1 MFQMKQN
8 LKDEKGF
15 AEIYSQSKD
24 MIKNMSE
31 TIDVFRTLFNKGVEQ
46 CVFIKETLN
55 KALEIAFETI
65 EKNHVN
71 INIVSKSD
79 YEVLA
84 YENGLIRVFL
94 NLILNSIEAFKNKKR
109 KIITINFSKFGKN
122 YLKITIKDNAGGIDK
137 ENLDKIFQPYFTT
150 KHPSQGIGV
159 GLYISRQIIES
170 FQGKI
175 KVKNGKDGACFEIFL
190 KLKEQGRVEMSQEC
204 KELIILVV
212 EDEVKARESMIN
224 ILSERFSKVI
234 GAQNGDEGLKKFK
247 KFKPDLVI
255 TDIAMPIMDGLDM
268 AREIKEISDDVP
280 IVVLSAYSEK
290 ERLLRSIDIGI
301 DKYLIK
307 PVDIEEL
314 FKVLDYLIGE
324 KIEANM
330 LVKISEEYQFNK
342 TKRTLIYSGGEIV
355 LTKKELA
362 FISLLLKQPGAL
374 VLHED
379 IKKNVWIGEHVSDTA
394 VRTFIKRVR
403 DKVGEDFIKNVPS
416 LGYKININK

>member
-1 MFQMKQN
+1 
-8 LKDEKGF
+8 
-15 AEIYSQSKD
+15 
-24 MIKNMSE
+24 
-31 TIDVFRTLFNKGVEQ
+31 
-46 CVFIKETLN
+46 
-55 KALEIAFETI
+55 
-65 EKNHVN
+65 
-71 INIVSKSD
+71 
-79 YEVLA
+79 
-84 YENGLIRVFL
+84 
-94 NLILNSIEAFKNKKR
+94 
-109 KIITINFSKFGKN
+109 
-122 YLKITIKDNAGGIDK
+122 
-137 ENLDKIFQPYFTT
+137 
-150 KHPSQGIGV
+150 
-159 GLYISRQIIES
+159 
-170 FQGKI
+170 
-175 KVKNGKDGACFEIFL
+175 
-190 KLKEQGRVEMSQEC
+190 MSQEC

-255 TDIAMPIMDGLDM
+255 TDIVMPIMDGLDM

-330 LVKISEEYQFNK
+330 LVKIFEEYQFNK
-342 TKRTLIYSGGEIV
+342 TKRTLIYNGEEIV

>member
-1 MFQMKQN
+1 
-8 LKDEKGF
+8 
-15 AEIYSQSKD
+15 
-24 MIKNMSE
+24 
-31 TIDVFRTLFNKGVEQ
+31 
-46 CVFIKETLN
+46 
-55 KALEIAFETI
+55 
-65 EKNHVN
+65 
-71 INIVSKSD
+71 
-79 YEVLA
+79 
-84 YENGLIRVFL
+84 
-94 NLILNSIEAFKNKKR
+94 
-109 KIITINFSKFGKN
+109 
-122 YLKITIKDNAGGIDK
+122 
-137 ENLDKIFQPYFTT
+137 
-150 KHPSQGIGV
+150 
-159 GLYISRQIIES
+159 
-170 FQGKI
+170 
-175 KVKNGKDGACFEIFL
+175 
-190 KLKEQGRVEMSQEC
+190 MSQEC

-342 TKRTLIYSGGEIV
+342 TKRTLIHNGKEIV

-362 FISLLLKQPGAL
+362 FISLLLKQPGVL

-394 VRTFIKRVR
+394 VRTFIKRAR

>member
-1 MFQMKQN
+1 
-8 LKDEKGF
+8 
-15 AEIYSQSKD
+15 
-24 MIKNMSE
+24 
-31 TIDVFRTLFNKGVEQ
+31 
-46 CVFIKETLN
+46 
-55 KALEIAFETI
+55 
-65 EKNHVN
+65 
-71 INIVSKSD
+71 
-79 YEVLA
+79 
-84 YENGLIRVFL
+84 
-94 NLILNSIEAFKNKKR
+94 
-109 KIITINFSKFGKN
+109 
-122 YLKITIKDNAGGIDK
+122 
-137 ENLDKIFQPYFTT
+137 
-150 KHPSQGIGV
+150 
-159 GLYISRQIIES
+159 
-170 FQGKI
+170 
-175 KVKNGKDGACFEIFL
+175 
-190 KLKEQGRVEMSQEC
+190 MSQEC

-212 EDEVKARESMIN
+212 EDAIKTRESLIN
-224 ILSERFSKVI
+224 VLSERFSKVI

-268 AREIKEISDDVP
+268 VREIKEISDDVP

-314 FKVLDYLIGE
+314 FKVLDCLVGE
-324 KIEANM
+324 KIEVNM

-342 TKRTLIYSGGEIV
+342 TKRTLIHNGQEIV

-362 FISLLLKQPGAL
+362 FISLLLKQPGVL

>member
-1 MFQMKQN
+1 
-8 LKDEKGF
+8 
-15 AEIYSQSKD
+15 
-24 MIKNMSE
+24 
-31 TIDVFRTLFNKGVEQ
+31 
-46 CVFIKETLN
+46 
-55 KALEIAFETI
+55 
-65 EKNHVN
+65 
-71 INIVSKSD
+71 
-79 YEVLA
+79 
-84 YENGLIRVFL
+84 
-94 NLILNSIEAFKNKKR
+94 
-109 KIITINFSKFGKN
+109 
-122 YLKITIKDNAGGIDK
+122 
-137 ENLDKIFQPYFTT
+137 
-150 KHPSQGIGV
+150 
-159 GLYISRQIIES
+159 
-170 FQGKI
+170 
-175 KVKNGKDGACFEIFL
+175 
-190 KLKEQGRVEMSQEC
+190 MSQEC

-212 EDEVKARESMIN
+212 EDEIKTRESLIN
-224 ILSERFSKVI
+224 VLSERFSKVI

-314 FKVLDYLIGE
+314 FKVLDCLVGE

-342 TKRTLIYSGGEIV
+342 TKRTLIHNGKEIV

-362 FISLLLKQPGAL
+362 FISLLLKQPGGL

>member
-1 MFQMKQN
+1 
-8 LKDEKGF
+8 
-15 AEIYSQSKD
+15 
-24 MIKNMSE
+24 
-31 TIDVFRTLFNKGVEQ
+31 
-46 CVFIKETLN
+46 
-55 KALEIAFETI
+55 
-65 EKNHVN
+65 
-71 INIVSKSD
+71 
-79 YEVLA
+79 
-84 YENGLIRVFL
+84 
-94 NLILNSIEAFKNKKR
+94 
-109 KIITINFSKFGKN
+109 
-122 YLKITIKDNAGGIDK
+122 
-137 ENLDKIFQPYFTT
+137 
-150 KHPSQGIGV
+150 
-159 GLYISRQIIES
+159 
-170 FQGKI
+170 
-175 KVKNGKDGACFEIFL
+175 
-190 KLKEQGRVEMSQEC
+190 MSQEC

-212 EDEVKARESMIN
+212 EDEIKTRESLIN
-224 ILSERFSKVI
+224 VLSERFSKVI

-314 FKVLDYLIGE
+314 FKVLDCLVGE

-342 TKRTLIYSGGEIV
+342 AKRTLIHNGKEIV

-362 FISLLLKQPGAL
+362 FISLLLKQPGVL

>member
-1 MFQMKQN
+1 
-8 LKDEKGF
+8 
-15 AEIYSQSKD
+15 
-24 MIKNMSE
+24 
-31 TIDVFRTLFNKGVEQ
+31 
-46 CVFIKETLN
+46 
-55 KALEIAFETI
+55 
-65 EKNHVN
+65 
-71 INIVSKSD
+71 
-79 YEVLA
+79 
-84 YENGLIRVFL
+84 
-94 NLILNSIEAFKNKKR
+94 
-109 KIITINFSKFGKN
+109 
-122 YLKITIKDNAGGIDK
+122 
-137 ENLDKIFQPYFTT
+137 
-150 KHPSQGIGV
+150 
-159 GLYISRQIIES
+159 
-170 FQGKI
+170 
-175 KVKNGKDGACFEIFL
+175 
-190 KLKEQGRVEMSQEC
+190 MSQEC

-212 EDEVKARESMIN
+212 EDEIKTRESLIN
-224 ILSERFSKVI
+224 VLSERFSKVI

-290 ERLLRSIDIGI
+290 ERLLCSIDIGI

-314 FKVLDYLIGE
+314 FKVLDCLVGE

-342 TKRTLIYSGGEIV
+342 TKRTLIHNGKEIV

-362 FISLLLKQPGAL
+362 FISLLLKQPGVL

>member
-1 MFQMKQN
+1 
-8 LKDEKGF
+8 
-15 AEIYSQSKD
+15 
-24 MIKNMSE
+24 
-31 TIDVFRTLFNKGVEQ
+31 
-46 CVFIKETLN
+46 
-55 KALEIAFETI
+55 
-65 EKNHVN
+65 
-71 INIVSKSD
+71 
-79 YEVLA
+79 
-84 YENGLIRVFL
+84 
-94 NLILNSIEAFKNKKR
+94 
-109 KIITINFSKFGKN
+109 
-122 YLKITIKDNAGGIDK
+122 
-137 ENLDKIFQPYFTT
+137 
-150 KHPSQGIGV
+150 
-159 GLYISRQIIES
+159 
-170 FQGKI
+170 
-175 KVKNGKDGACFEIFL
+175 
-190 KLKEQGRVEMSQEC
+190 MSQEC

-314 FKVLDYLIGE
+314 FKVLEYLIGE

>member
-1 MFQMKQN
+1 
-8 LKDEKGF
+8 
-15 AEIYSQSKD
+15 
-24 MIKNMSE
+24 
-31 TIDVFRTLFNKGVEQ
+31 
-46 CVFIKETLN
+46 
-55 KALEIAFETI
+55 
-65 EKNHVN
+65 
-71 INIVSKSD
+71 
-79 YEVLA
+79 
-84 YENGLIRVFL
+84 
-94 NLILNSIEAFKNKKR
+94 
-109 KIITINFSKFGKN
+109 
-122 YLKITIKDNAGGIDK
+122 
-137 ENLDKIFQPYFTT
+137 
-150 KHPSQGIGV
+150 
-159 GLYISRQIIES
+159 
-170 FQGKI
+170 
-175 KVKNGKDGACFEIFL
+175 
-190 KLKEQGRVEMSQEC
+190 MSQEC

-212 EDEVKARESMIN
+212 EDEIKTRESLIN
-224 ILSERFSKVI
+224 VLSERFSKVI

-307 PVDIEEL
+307 PVDIEKL

-342 TKRTLIYSGGEIV
+342 TKRTLIHNGKEIV

-362 FISLLLKQPGAL
+362 FISLLLKQPGVL

>member
-1 MFQMKQN
+1 
-8 LKDEKGF
+8 
-15 AEIYSQSKD
+15 
-24 MIKNMSE
+24 
-31 TIDVFRTLFNKGVEQ
+31 
-46 CVFIKETLN
+46 
-55 KALEIAFETI
+55 
-65 EKNHVN
+65 
-71 INIVSKSD
+71 
-79 YEVLA
+79 
-84 YENGLIRVFL
+84 
-94 NLILNSIEAFKNKKR
+94 
-109 KIITINFSKFGKN
+109 
-122 YLKITIKDNAGGIDK
+122 
-137 ENLDKIFQPYFTT
+137 
-150 KHPSQGIGV
+150 
-159 GLYISRQIIES
+159 
-170 FQGKI
+170 
-175 KVKNGKDGACFEIFL
+175 
-190 KLKEQGRVEMSQEC
+190 MSQEC

-212 EDEVKARESMIN
+212 EDEIKTRESLIN
-224 ILSERFSKVI
+224 VLSERFSKVI
-234 GAQNGDEGLKKFK
+234 GAQNGDEGLK

-314 FKVLDYLIGE
+314 FKVLDCLVGE

-342 TKRTLIYSGGEIV
+342 TKRTLIHNGKEIV

-362 FISLLLKQPGAL
+362 FISLLLKQPGVL

>member
-1 MFQMKQN
+1 
-8 LKDEKGF
+8 
-15 AEIYSQSKD
+15 
-24 MIKNMSE
+24 
-31 TIDVFRTLFNKGVEQ
+31 
-46 CVFIKETLN
+46 
-55 KALEIAFETI
+55 
-65 EKNHVN
+65 
-71 INIVSKSD
+71 
-79 YEVLA
+79 
-84 YENGLIRVFL
+84 
-94 NLILNSIEAFKNKKR
+94 
-109 KIITINFSKFGKN
+109 
-122 YLKITIKDNAGGIDK
+122 
-137 ENLDKIFQPYFTT
+137 
-150 KHPSQGIGV
+150 
-159 GLYISRQIIES
+159 
-170 FQGKI
+170 
-175 KVKNGKDGACFEIFL
+175 
-190 KLKEQGRVEMSQEC
+190 MSQEC

-212 EDEVKARESMIN
+212 EDEIKTRESMIN

-342 TKRTLIYSGGEIV
+342 TKRTLIYSGEEIV

>member
-1 MFQMKQN
+1 
-8 LKDEKGF
+8 
-15 AEIYSQSKD
+15 
-24 MIKNMSE
+24 
-31 TIDVFRTLFNKGVEQ
+31 
-46 CVFIKETLN
+46 
-55 KALEIAFETI
+55 
-65 EKNHVN
+65 
-71 INIVSKSD
+71 
-79 YEVLA
+79 
-84 YENGLIRVFL
+84 
-94 NLILNSIEAFKNKKR
+94 
-109 KIITINFSKFGKN
+109 
-122 YLKITIKDNAGGIDK
+122 
-137 ENLDKIFQPYFTT
+137 
-150 KHPSQGIGV
+150 
-159 GLYISRQIIES
+159 
-170 FQGKI
+170 
-175 KVKNGKDGACFEIFL
+175 
-190 KLKEQGRVEMSQEC
+190 MSQEC

-255 TDIAMPIMDGLDM
+255 TDIAMPIMDGLGM

>member
-1 MFQMKQN
+1 
-8 LKDEKGF
+8 
-15 AEIYSQSKD
+15 
-24 MIKNMSE
+24 
-31 TIDVFRTLFNKGVEQ
+31 
-46 CVFIKETLN
+46 
-55 KALEIAFETI
+55 
-65 EKNHVN
+65 
-71 INIVSKSD
+71 
-79 YEVLA
+79 
-84 YENGLIRVFL
+84 
-94 NLILNSIEAFKNKKR
+94 
-109 KIITINFSKFGKN
+109 
-122 YLKITIKDNAGGIDK
+122 
-137 ENLDKIFQPYFTT
+137 
-150 KHPSQGIGV
+150 
-159 GLYISRQIIES
+159 
-170 FQGKI
+170 
-175 KVKNGKDGACFEIFL
+175 
-190 KLKEQGRVEMSQEC
+190 MSQEC

-212 EDEVKARESMIN
+212 EDEIKTRESLIN
-224 ILSERFSKVI
+224 VLSERFSKVI

-314 FKVLDYLIGE
+314 FKVLDCLVGE

-342 TKRTLIYSGGEIV
+342 TKRTLIHNGKEIV

-362 FISLLLKQPGAL
+362 FISLLLKQPGVL

-416 LGYKININK
+416 LGYIR

>member
-1 MFQMKQN
+1 
-8 LKDEKGF
+8 
-15 AEIYSQSKD
+15 
-24 MIKNMSE
+24 
-31 TIDVFRTLFNKGVEQ
+31 
-46 CVFIKETLN
+46 
-55 KALEIAFETI
+55 
-65 EKNHVN
+65 
-71 INIVSKSD
+71 
-79 YEVLA
+79 
-84 YENGLIRVFL
+84 
-94 NLILNSIEAFKNKKR
+94 
-109 KIITINFSKFGKN
+109 
-122 YLKITIKDNAGGIDK
+122 
-137 ENLDKIFQPYFTT
+137 
-150 KHPSQGIGV
+150 
-159 GLYISRQIIES
+159 
-170 FQGKI
+170 
-175 KVKNGKDGACFEIFL
+175 
-190 KLKEQGRVEMSQEC
+190 MSQEC

-212 EDEVKARESMIN
+212 EDEVKARELMIN

>member
-1 MFQMKQN
+1 
-8 LKDEKGF
+8 
-15 AEIYSQSKD
+15 
-24 MIKNMSE
+24 
-31 TIDVFRTLFNKGVEQ
+31 
-46 CVFIKETLN
+46 
-55 KALEIAFETI
+55 
-65 EKNHVN
+65 
-71 INIVSKSD
+71 
-79 YEVLA
+79 
-84 YENGLIRVFL
+84 
-94 NLILNSIEAFKNKKR
+94 
-109 KIITINFSKFGKN
+109 
-122 YLKITIKDNAGGIDK
+122 
-137 ENLDKIFQPYFTT
+137 
-150 KHPSQGIGV
+150 
-159 GLYISRQIIES
+159 
-170 FQGKI
+170 
-175 KVKNGKDGACFEIFL
+175 
-190 KLKEQGRVEMSQEC
+190 MSQEC

-342 TKRTLIYSGGEIV
+342 TKRTLIYNGEEIV

>member
-1 MFQMKQN
+1 
-8 LKDEKGF
+8 
-15 AEIYSQSKD
+15 
-24 MIKNMSE
+24 
-31 TIDVFRTLFNKGVEQ
+31 
-46 CVFIKETLN
+46 
-55 KALEIAFETI
+55 
-65 EKNHVN
+65 
-71 INIVSKSD
+71 
-79 YEVLA
+79 
-84 YENGLIRVFL
+84 
-94 NLILNSIEAFKNKKR
+94 
-109 KIITINFSKFGKN
+109 
-122 YLKITIKDNAGGIDK
+122 
-137 ENLDKIFQPYFTT
+137 
-150 KHPSQGIGV
+150 
-159 GLYISRQIIES
+159 
-170 FQGKI
+170 
-175 KVKNGKDGACFEIFL
+175 
-190 KLKEQGRVEMSQEC
+190 MSQEC

-255 TDIAMPIMDGLDM
+255 TDIAMPIMDRLDM

-342 TKRTLIYSGGEIV
+342 TKRTLIHNGKEIV

-362 FISLLLKQPGAL
+362 FISLLLKQPGVL

>member
-1 MFQMKQN
+1 
-8 LKDEKGF
+8 
-15 AEIYSQSKD
+15 
-24 MIKNMSE
+24 
-31 TIDVFRTLFNKGVEQ
+31 
-46 CVFIKETLN
+46 
-55 KALEIAFETI
+55 
-65 EKNHVN
+65 
-71 INIVSKSD
+71 
-79 YEVLA
+79 
-84 YENGLIRVFL
+84 
-94 NLILNSIEAFKNKKR
+94 
-109 KIITINFSKFGKN
+109 
-122 YLKITIKDNAGGIDK
+122 
-137 ENLDKIFQPYFTT
+137 
-150 KHPSQGIGV
+150 
-159 GLYISRQIIES
+159 
-170 FQGKI
+170 
-175 KVKNGKDGACFEIFL
+175 
-190 KLKEQGRVEMSQEC
+190 MSQEC

-212 EDEVKARESMIN
+212 EDEIKTRESLIN
-224 ILSERFSKVI
+224 VLSERFSKVI

-342 TKRTLIYSGGEIV
+342 TKRTLIYNGEEII

>member
-1 MFQMKQN
+1 K
-8 LKDEKGF
+8 
-15 AEIYSQSKD
+15 
-24 MIKNMSE
+24 
-31 TIDVFRTLFNKGVEQ
+31 T
-46 CVFIKETLN
+46 
-55 KALEIAFETI
+55 
-65 EKNHVN
+65 
-71 INIVSKSD
+71 
-79 YEVLA
+79 
-84 YENGLIRVFL
+84 
-94 NLILNSIEAFKNKKR
+94 
-109 KIITINFSKFGKN
+109 
-122 YLKITIKDNAGGIDK
+122 
-137 ENLDKIFQPYFTT
+137 
-150 KHPSQGIGV
+150 
-159 GLYISRQIIES
+159 
-170 FQGKI
+170 
-175 KVKNGKDGACFEIFL
+175 
-190 KLKEQGRVEMSQEC
+190 
-204 KELIILVV
+204 
-212 EDEVKARESMIN
+212 RESLIN
-224 ILSERFSKVI
+224 VLSERFSKVI

-314 FKVLDYLIGE
+314 LKVLDCLVGE

-342 TKRTLIYSGGEIV
+342 TKRTLIHNGEEIV

-362 FISLLLKQPGAL
+362 FISLLLKQPGVL

>member
-1 MFQMKQN
+1 M
-8 LKDEKGF
+8 
-15 AEIYSQSKD
+15 
-24 MIKNMSE
+24 
-31 TIDVFRTLFNKGVEQ
+31 
-46 CVFIKETLN
+46 
-55 KALEIAFETI
+55 
-65 EKNHVN
+65 
-71 INIVSKSD
+71 
-79 YEVLA
+79 
-84 YENGLIRVFL
+84 
-94 NLILNSIEAFKNKKR
+94 
-109 KIITINFSKFGKN
+109 
-122 YLKITIKDNAGGIDK
+122 
-137 ENLDKIFQPYFTT
+137 
-150 KHPSQGIGV
+150 
-159 GLYISRQIIES
+159 
-170 FQGKI
+170 
-175 KVKNGKDGACFEIFL
+175 
-190 KLKEQGRVEMSQEC
+190 EM
-204 KELIILVV
+204 
-212 EDEVKARESMIN
+212 R
-224 ILSERFSKVI
+224 
-234 GAQNGDEGLKKFK
+234 GLKKFK

-342 TKRTLIYSGGEIV
+342 TKRTLIYSGEEIV

>member
-1 MFQMKQN
+1 
-8 LKDEKGF
+8 
-15 AEIYSQSKD
+15 
-24 MIKNMSE
+24 
-31 TIDVFRTLFNKGVEQ
+31 
-46 CVFIKETLN
+46 
-55 KALEIAFETI
+55 
-65 EKNHVN
+65 
-71 INIVSKSD
+71 
-79 YEVLA
+79 
-84 YENGLIRVFL
+84 
-94 NLILNSIEAFKNKKR
+94 
-109 KIITINFSKFGKN
+109 
-122 YLKITIKDNAGGIDK
+122 
-137 ENLDKIFQPYFTT
+137 
-150 KHPSQGIGV
+150 
-159 GLYISRQIIES
+159 
-170 FQGKI
+170 
-175 KVKNGKDGACFEIFL
+175 
-190 KLKEQGRVEMSQEC
+190 MSQEC

-342 TKRTLIYSGGEIV
+342 TKRTLIYSGEEIV

-403 DKVGEDFIKNVPS
+403 DKVGEDFIKN
-416 LGYKININK
+416 

>member
-1 MFQMKQN
+1 
-8 LKDEKGF
+8 
-15 AEIYSQSKD
+15 
-24 MIKNMSE
+24 
-31 TIDVFRTLFNKGVEQ
+31 
-46 CVFIKETLN
+46 
-55 KALEIAFETI
+55 
-65 EKNHVN
+65 
-71 INIVSKSD
+71 
-79 YEVLA
+79 
-84 YENGLIRVFL
+84 
-94 NLILNSIEAFKNKKR
+94 
-109 KIITINFSKFGKN
+109 
-122 YLKITIKDNAGGIDK
+122 
-137 ENLDKIFQPYFTT
+137 
-150 KHPSQGIGV
+150 
-159 GLYISRQIIES
+159 
-170 FQGKI
+170 
-175 KVKNGKDGACFEIFL
+175 
-190 KLKEQGRVEMSQEC
+190 MSQEC

-212 EDEVKARESMIN
+212 GGEIKTRESLIN
-224 ILSERFSKVI
+224 VLSERFSKVI

-314 FKVLDYLIGE
+314 FKVLDCLVGE

-342 TKRTLIYSGGEIV
+342 TKRTLIHNGQEIV

-362 FISLLLKQPGAL
+362 FISLLLKQPGVL

>member
-1 MFQMKQN
+1 
-8 LKDEKGF
+8 
-15 AEIYSQSKD
+15 
-24 MIKNMSE
+24 
-31 TIDVFRTLFNKGVEQ
+31 
-46 CVFIKETLN
+46 
-55 KALEIAFETI
+55 
-65 EKNHVN
+65 
-71 INIVSKSD
+71 
-79 YEVLA
+79 
-84 YENGLIRVFL
+84 
-94 NLILNSIEAFKNKKR
+94 
-109 KIITINFSKFGKN
+109 
-122 YLKITIKDNAGGIDK
+122 
-137 ENLDKIFQPYFTT
+137 
-150 KHPSQGIGV
+150 
-159 GLYISRQIIES
+159 
-170 FQGKI
+170 
-175 KVKNGKDGACFEIFL
+175 
-190 KLKEQGRVEMSQEC
+190 MSQEC

-290 ERLLRSIDIGI
+290 ERLLRSIDIDI

-342 TKRTLIYSGGEIV
+342 TKRTLIYSGEEIV

>member
-1 MFQMKQN
+1 
-8 LKDEKGF
+8 
-15 AEIYSQSKD
+15 
-24 MIKNMSE
+24 
-31 TIDVFRTLFNKGVEQ
+31 
-46 CVFIKETLN
+46 
-55 KALEIAFETI
+55 
-65 EKNHVN
+65 
-71 INIVSKSD
+71 
-79 YEVLA
+79 
-84 YENGLIRVFL
+84 
-94 NLILNSIEAFKNKKR
+94 
-109 KIITINFSKFGKN
+109 
-122 YLKITIKDNAGGIDK
+122 
-137 ENLDKIFQPYFTT
+137 
-150 KHPSQGIGV
+150 
-159 GLYISRQIIES
+159 
-170 FQGKI
+170 
-175 KVKNGKDGACFEIFL
+175 
-190 KLKEQGRVEMSQEC
+190 MSQEC

-212 EDEVKARESMIN
+212 EDAIKTRESLIN
-224 ILSERFSKVI
+224 VLSERFSKVI

-290 ERLLRSIDIGI
+290 ERLLRSIDIGM

-314 FKVLDYLIGE
+314 FKVLDCLVGE

-342 TKRTLIYSGGEIV
+342 TKRTLIHNGQEIV

-362 FISLLLKQPGAL
+362 FISLLLKQPGVL

>member
-1 MFQMKQN
+1 
-8 LKDEKGF
+8 
-15 AEIYSQSKD
+15 
-24 MIKNMSE
+24 
-31 TIDVFRTLFNKGVEQ
+31 
-46 CVFIKETLN
+46 
-55 KALEIAFETI
+55 
-65 EKNHVN
+65 
-71 INIVSKSD
+71 
-79 YEVLA
+79 
-84 YENGLIRVFL
+84 
-94 NLILNSIEAFKNKKR
+94 
-109 KIITINFSKFGKN
+109 
-122 YLKITIKDNAGGIDK
+122 
-137 ENLDKIFQPYFTT
+137 
-150 KHPSQGIGV
+150 
-159 GLYISRQIIES
+159 
-170 FQGKI
+170 
-175 KVKNGKDGACFEIFL
+175 
-190 KLKEQGRVEMSQEC
+190 MSQEC

-379 IKKNVWIGEHVSDTA
+379 IKKNVWIGEHVSDAA

>member
-1 MFQMKQN
+1 
-8 LKDEKGF
+8 
-15 AEIYSQSKD
+15 
-24 MIKNMSE
+24 
-31 TIDVFRTLFNKGVEQ
+31 
-46 CVFIKETLN
+46 
-55 KALEIAFETI
+55 
-65 EKNHVN
+65 
-71 INIVSKSD
+71 
-79 YEVLA
+79 
-84 YENGLIRVFL
+84 
-94 NLILNSIEAFKNKKR
+94 
-109 KIITINFSKFGKN
+109 
-122 YLKITIKDNAGGIDK
+122 
-137 ENLDKIFQPYFTT
+137 
-150 KHPSQGIGV
+150 
-159 GLYISRQIIES
+159 
-170 FQGKI
+170 
-175 KVKNGKDGACFEIFL
+175 
-190 KLKEQGRVEMSQEC
+190 MSQEC

-212 EDEVKARESMIN
+212 EDEIKTRESLIN
-224 ILSERFSKVI
+224 VLSERFSKVI

-307 PVDIEEL
+307 PIDIEEL
-314 FKVLDYLIGE
+314 FKVLDCLVGE

-342 TKRTLIYSGGEIV
+342 TKRTLIHNGKEIV

-362 FISLLLKQPGAL
+362 FISLLLKQPGVL

>member
-1 MFQMKQN
+1 
-8 LKDEKGF
+8 
-15 AEIYSQSKD
+15 
-24 MIKNMSE
+24 
-31 TIDVFRTLFNKGVEQ
+31 
-46 CVFIKETLN
+46 
-55 KALEIAFETI
+55 
-65 EKNHVN
+65 
-71 INIVSKSD
+71 
-79 YEVLA
+79 
-84 YENGLIRVFL
+84 
-94 NLILNSIEAFKNKKR
+94 
-109 KIITINFSKFGKN
+109 
-122 YLKITIKDNAGGIDK
+122 
-137 ENLDKIFQPYFTT
+137 
-150 KHPSQGIGV
+150 
-159 GLYISRQIIES
+159 
-170 FQGKI
+170 
-175 KVKNGKDGACFEIFL
+175 
-190 KLKEQGRVEMSQEC
+190 MSQEC

-212 EDEVKARESMIN
+212 EDAIKTRESLIN
-224 ILSERFSKVI
+224 VLSERFSQVI
-234 GAQNGDEGLKKFK
+234 GAQNGDEGPK

-314 FKVLDYLIGE
+314 FKVLDCLVGE

-342 TKRTLIYSGGEIV
+342 TKRTLIHNGQEIV

-362 FISLLLKQPGAL
+362 FISLLLKQPGVL

-379 IKKNVWIGEHVSDTA
+379 IKKNVWIGEHVSNTA

>member
-1 MFQMKQN
+1 
-8 LKDEKGF
+8 
-15 AEIYSQSKD
+15 
-24 MIKNMSE
+24 
-31 TIDVFRTLFNKGVEQ
+31 
-46 CVFIKETLN
+46 
-55 KALEIAFETI
+55 
-65 EKNHVN
+65 
-71 INIVSKSD
+71 
-79 YEVLA
+79 
-84 YENGLIRVFL
+84 
-94 NLILNSIEAFKNKKR
+94 
-109 KIITINFSKFGKN
+109 
-122 YLKITIKDNAGGIDK
+122 
-137 ENLDKIFQPYFTT
+137 
-150 KHPSQGIGV
+150 
-159 GLYISRQIIES
+159 
-170 FQGKI
+170 
-175 KVKNGKDGACFEIFL
+175 
-190 KLKEQGRVEMSQEC
+190 MSQEC

-212 EDEVKARESMIN
+212 EDEIKTRESLIN
-224 ILSERFSKVI
+224 VLSERFSKVI

-301 DKYLIK
+301 DEYLIK

-314 FKVLDYLIGE
+314 FKVLDCLVGE

-342 TKRTLIYSGGEIV
+342 TKRTLIHNGKEIV

-362 FISLLLKQPGAL
+362 FISLLLKQPGVL

>member
-1 MFQMKQN
+1 
-8 LKDEKGF
+8 
-15 AEIYSQSKD
+15 
-24 MIKNMSE
+24 
-31 TIDVFRTLFNKGVEQ
+31 
-46 CVFIKETLN
+46 
-55 KALEIAFETI
+55 
-65 EKNHVN
+65 
-71 INIVSKSD
+71 
-79 YEVLA
+79 
-84 YENGLIRVFL
+84 
-94 NLILNSIEAFKNKKR
+94 
-109 KIITINFSKFGKN
+109 
-122 YLKITIKDNAGGIDK
+122 
-137 ENLDKIFQPYFTT
+137 
-150 KHPSQGIGV
+150 
-159 GLYISRQIIES
+159 
-170 FQGKI
+170 
-175 KVKNGKDGACFEIFL
+175 
-190 KLKEQGRVEMSQEC
+190 MSQEC

-212 EDEVKARESMIN
+212 EDEVKTRESMIN

-255 TDIAMPIMDGLDM
+255 TDIVMPIMDGLDM

-342 TKRTLIYSGGEIV
+342 TKRTLICSGEEIV

>member
-1 MFQMKQN
+1 
-8 LKDEKGF
+8 
-15 AEIYSQSKD
+15 
-24 MIKNMSE
+24 
-31 TIDVFRTLFNKGVEQ
+31 
-46 CVFIKETLN
+46 
-55 KALEIAFETI
+55 
-65 EKNHVN
+65 
-71 INIVSKSD
+71 
-79 YEVLA
+79 
-84 YENGLIRVFL
+84 
-94 NLILNSIEAFKNKKR
+94 
-109 KIITINFSKFGKN
+109 
-122 YLKITIKDNAGGIDK
+122 
-137 ENLDKIFQPYFTT
+137 
-150 KHPSQGIGV
+150 
-159 GLYISRQIIES
+159 
-170 FQGKI
+170 
-175 KVKNGKDGACFEIFL
+175 
-190 KLKEQGRVEMSQEC
+190 MSQEC

-212 EDEVKARESMIN
+212 EDAIKTRESLIN
-224 ILSERFSKVI
+224 VLSERFSKVI

-280 IVVLSAYSEK
+280 IVVLSTYSEK

-314 FKVLDYLIGE
+314 FKVLDCLVGE

-342 TKRTLIYSGGEIV
+342 TKRTLIHNGQEIV

-362 FISLLLKQPGAL
+362 FISLLLKQPGVL

>member
-1 MFQMKQN
+1 
-8 LKDEKGF
+8 
-15 AEIYSQSKD
+15 
-24 MIKNMSE
+24 
-31 TIDVFRTLFNKGVEQ
+31 
-46 CVFIKETLN
+46 
-55 KALEIAFETI
+55 
-65 EKNHVN
+65 
-71 INIVSKSD
+71 
-79 YEVLA
+79 
-84 YENGLIRVFL
+84 
-94 NLILNSIEAFKNKKR
+94 
-109 KIITINFSKFGKN
+109 
-122 YLKITIKDNAGGIDK
+122 
-137 ENLDKIFQPYFTT
+137 
-150 KHPSQGIGV
+150 
-159 GLYISRQIIES
+159 
-170 FQGKI
+170 
-175 KVKNGKDGACFEIFL
+175 
-190 KLKEQGRVEMSQEC
+190 MSQEC

-212 EDEVKARESMIN
+212 EDEIKTRESLIN
-224 ILSERFSKVI
+224 VLSERFSKVI

-314 FKVLDYLIGE
+314 FKVLDCLVGE

-342 TKRTLIYSGGEIV
+342 TKRTLIHNGKEIV

-362 FISLLLKQPGAL
+362 FISLLLKQPGVL

-416 LGYKININK
+416 LGYKINI

>member
-1 MFQMKQN
+1 
-8 LKDEKGF
+8 
-15 AEIYSQSKD
+15 
-24 MIKNMSE
+24 
-31 TIDVFRTLFNKGVEQ
+31 
-46 CVFIKETLN
+46 
-55 KALEIAFETI
+55 
-65 EKNHVN
+65 
-71 INIVSKSD
+71 
-79 YEVLA
+79 
-84 YENGLIRVFL
+84 
-94 NLILNSIEAFKNKKR
+94 
-109 KIITINFSKFGKN
+109 
-122 YLKITIKDNAGGIDK
+122 
-137 ENLDKIFQPYFTT
+137 
-150 KHPSQGIGV
+150 
-159 GLYISRQIIES
+159 
-170 FQGKI
+170 
-175 KVKNGKDGACFEIFL
+175 
-190 KLKEQGRVEMSQEC
+190 MSQEC

-234 GAQNGDEGLKKFK
+234 RAQNGDEGLKKFK

>member
-1 MFQMKQN
+1 
-8 LKDEKGF
+8 
-15 AEIYSQSKD
+15 
-24 MIKNMSE
+24 
-31 TIDVFRTLFNKGVEQ
+31 
-46 CVFIKETLN
+46 
-55 KALEIAFETI
+55 
-65 EKNHVN
+65 
-71 INIVSKSD
+71 
-79 YEVLA
+79 
-84 YENGLIRVFL
+84 
-94 NLILNSIEAFKNKKR
+94 
-109 KIITINFSKFGKN
+109 
-122 YLKITIKDNAGGIDK
+122 
-137 ENLDKIFQPYFTT
+137 
-150 KHPSQGIGV
+150 
-159 GLYISRQIIES
+159 
-170 FQGKI
+170 
-175 KVKNGKDGACFEIFL
+175 
-190 KLKEQGRVEMSQEC
+190 MSQEC

-212 EDEVKARESMIN
+212 EDEIKTRESLIN
-224 ILSERFSKVI
+224 VLSERFSKVI

-280 IVVLSAYSEK
+280 IVVLSAHSEK

-314 FKVLDYLIGE
+314 FKVLDCLVGE

-342 TKRTLIYSGGEIV
+342 TKRTLIHNGKEIV

-362 FISLLLKQPGAL
+362 FISLLLKQPGVL

>member
-1 MFQMKQN
+1 
-8 LKDEKGF
+8 
-15 AEIYSQSKD
+15 
-24 MIKNMSE
+24 
-31 TIDVFRTLFNKGVEQ
+31 
-46 CVFIKETLN
+46 
-55 KALEIAFETI
+55 
-65 EKNHVN
+65 
-71 INIVSKSD
+71 
-79 YEVLA
+79 
-84 YENGLIRVFL
+84 
-94 NLILNSIEAFKNKKR
+94 
-109 KIITINFSKFGKN
+109 
-122 YLKITIKDNAGGIDK
+122 
-137 ENLDKIFQPYFTT
+137 
-150 KHPSQGIGV
+150 
-159 GLYISRQIIES
+159 
-170 FQGKI
+170 
-175 KVKNGKDGACFEIFL
+175 
-190 KLKEQGRVEMSQEC
+190 MSQEC

-212 EDEVKARESMIN
+212 EDEIKARESLIN
-224 ILSERFSKVI
+224 VLSERFSKVI

-314 FKVLDYLIGE
+314 FKVLDCLVGE

-342 TKRTLIYSGGEIV
+342 TKRTLIHNGKEIV

-362 FISLLLKQPGAL
+362 FISLLLKQPGVL

>member
-1 MFQMKQN
+1 
-8 LKDEKGF
+8 
-15 AEIYSQSKD
+15 
-24 MIKNMSE
+24 
-31 TIDVFRTLFNKGVEQ
+31 
-46 CVFIKETLN
+46 
-55 KALEIAFETI
+55 
-65 EKNHVN
+65 
-71 INIVSKSD
+71 
-79 YEVLA
+79 
-84 YENGLIRVFL
+84 
-94 NLILNSIEAFKNKKR
+94 
-109 KIITINFSKFGKN
+109 
-122 YLKITIKDNAGGIDK
+122 
-137 ENLDKIFQPYFTT
+137 
-150 KHPSQGIGV
+150 
-159 GLYISRQIIES
+159 
-170 FQGKI
+170 
-175 KVKNGKDGACFEIFL
+175 
-190 KLKEQGRVEMSQEC
+190 MSQEC

-268 AREIKEISDDVP
+268 ARGIKEISDDVP

-342 TKRTLIYSGGEIV
+342 TKRTLIYSGEEIV

>member
-1 MFQMKQN
+1 
-8 LKDEKGF
+8 
-15 AEIYSQSKD
+15 
-24 MIKNMSE
+24 
-31 TIDVFRTLFNKGVEQ
+31 
-46 CVFIKETLN
+46 
-55 KALEIAFETI
+55 
-65 EKNHVN
+65 
-71 INIVSKSD
+71 
-79 YEVLA
+79 
-84 YENGLIRVFL
+84 
-94 NLILNSIEAFKNKKR
+94 
-109 KIITINFSKFGKN
+109 
-122 YLKITIKDNAGGIDK
+122 
-137 ENLDKIFQPYFTT
+137 
-150 KHPSQGIGV
+150 
-159 GLYISRQIIES
+159 
-170 FQGKI
+170 
-175 KVKNGKDGACFEIFL
+175 
-190 KLKEQGRVEMSQEC
+190 MSQEC

-255 TDIAMPIMDGLDM
+255 TDIAIPIMDGLDM